1 MAFRTTLLVS
11 FLHHLAASAIQVG
24 DDYRRSE
31 PFQWSAC
38 GNGFEC
44 ANISV
49 PLDWNDPNGNETAT
63 IAVTRLPAPSK
74 SNR

>member
-1 MAFRTTLLVS
+1 MAFRTILLVS
-11 FLHHLAASAIQVG
+11 SLHHLAAKAIG
-24 DDYRRSE
+24 DTYRRSE